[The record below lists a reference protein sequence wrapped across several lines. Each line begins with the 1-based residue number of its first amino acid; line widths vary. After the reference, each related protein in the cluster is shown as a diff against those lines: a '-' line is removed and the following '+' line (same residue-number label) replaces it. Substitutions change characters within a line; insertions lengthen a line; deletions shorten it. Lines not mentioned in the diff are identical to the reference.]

1 MDAAVGTRAPK
12 QLAGYSKAEDA
23 VVGIPE
29 VTRPSLSQG
38 GCYPQSAKK
47 QPTAGEPWVSA
58 LSTNKILAPIPA
70 SETNLGFEDVIGT
83 VDGTSK
89 PKALPLSA
97 SQAVRNELAKV
108 ATTTTQPGQLQP
120 SLGGYVYVLPVTANP
135 EPRTPL
141 AQKPTMMCPGVP
153 GNEMTA
159 QRTSSQIEFNWGNLH
174 EDPKEKPV
182 RGVPR
187 RSKSAGQSP
196 LAPSRRTGA
205 TGNSKSCPPA
215 RLKSSPAKEV
225 LKHGGKARR
234 DQPMISEASKGDDIA
249 LKNRPSGYPLRRAGW
264 IPHDPLNGPYRYA
277 LLPILRRRQKEMP
290 LCLTLKASAAVEQVR
305 DAGVKWLSCYPPGQ
319 KNVIEQLAVNF
330 LFTMNSTLCF
340 FTVAMRMLSKAP
352 WTDAMISLDVRQ
364 AAIVAISGAFS
375 KYPFTRAE
383 LALAAGAY
391 QGLLTPTIPMIPL
404 LPCAP

>member
-1 MDAAVGTRAPK
+1 MGALHPCSKLIRVAPFLLPPLLSGLSLTGLPKKALDAAVGTRAPK
-12 QLAGYSKAEDA
+12 QLAEYSKAEDA

-58 LSTNKILAPIPA
+58 LSTSKILAPIPA

-89 PKALPLSA
+89 PKALPLSV

-120 SLGGYVYVLPVTANP
+120 SLGGYVYGLPVTANP
-135 EPRTPL
+135 APL
-141 AQKPTMMCPGVP
+141 AQKPTMMCPRVP

-187 RSKSAGQSP
+187 RVQDNP
-196 LAPSRRTGA
+196 LY
-205 TGNSKSCPPA
+205 
-215 RLKSSPAKEV
+215 LV
-225 LKHGGKARR
+225 
-234 DQPMISEASKGDDIA
+234 
-249 LKNRPSGYPLRRAGW
+249 
-264 IPHDPLNGPYRYA
+264 
-277 LLPILRRRQKEMP
+277 
-290 LCLTLKASAAVEQVR
+290 V
-305 DAGVKWLSCYPPGQ
+305 
-319 KNVIEQLAVNF
+319 F
-330 LFTMNSTLCF
+330 
-340 FTVAMRMLSKAP
+340 
-352 WTDAMISLDVRQ
+352 
-364 AAIVAISGAFS
+364 
-375 KYPFTRAE
+375 
-383 LALAAGAY
+383 
-391 QGLLTPTIPMIPL
+391 LLT
-404 LPCAP
+404 